1 MPRTSPIHYINPAAI
16 SITPNVNNS
25 SNDIEVFIA
34 QSTKIKVFCPR
45 LGIGNS
51 NGAFN
56 EWTIIGR
63 NRRLAESDRPYTIY
77 ARLNKNN
84 KTDGYLVFA
93 PKQQFEN
100 EWYDKYSYVTK
111 DGLGISYVEGRAGG
125 PSAVDDGTYWYVKLG
140 DVSNPSQGTNQRTV
154 NLDTGILGTDFWNS
168 EWALNPDA
176 LPLRIDMN
184 YMLGTILGEE
194 WTADVRYVRWEQV
207 LHVNAKLIEG
217 WTGTDITH
225 FHHWEITRNTGSDAD
240 AEWNAAHDG
249 QGEEEYNSTDFDLTL
264 VHTRGQGD
272 DFNGRISAL
281 FTFTAYEANPEY
293 EEDTTQPQYLPLIA
307 ITFSVM
313 AEPVESYEL
322 EVSSET
328 VTYNPQTGEYVPA
341 IEYNEQTHQYSVNS
355 GVTVRIKAK
364 DADGNTFYPTD
375 EQIEAIGLHVY
386 CHPIDDPLDS
396 SHLPTLLSLVN
407 GRSTLPSA
415 PFIAGKGVNT
425 WLQVGEWS
433 SSEDNIILTQRTTTY
448 IRFGAKGDTP
458 INCYRWYKEGLTPKK
473 PTATNSD
480 EPAPASGDA
489 TGEGNVYPT
498 DKWSATIPNR
508 PATGEWLLWM
518 CSSIRHGDNTRD
530 AWSGPVC
537 ISGTKG
543 EPGADAEDR
552 EYIYKRLTKYPF
564 NLNTGETEPA
574 NITKDTSGTTRTAEY
589 IATHDD
595 FVPLGWSDTA
605 MPATSSEKYVYISIR
620 IKEPGQQ
627 WGPFSSPVLWT
638 NWGVQGAD
646 GDGVQYVYKLF
657 DHELTDAERTS
668 NIPTKPSQQNASGE
682 WLPISGDSNWYDD
695 PQAPTSSMPYC
706 YCSVIKRLNG
716 TWGNYEKLGLWSK
729 WAKDGASITKQS
741 EEYRY
746 AVTIDTTQPTDDG
759 SSTGSA
765 ETAKWYESKD
775 RVLPLWT
782 AGRYFWT
789 KTIITWSDD
798 SKTNLYSSERNP
810 NDGQPGQDIIVD
822 GATVM
827 KYAVSDSNAVR
838 PTQWFYYDNIKSQIV
853 PGKWLWSQ
861 ATTNYKKA
869 DGSGS
874 AGSSVNYNVS
884 YIGTDGENAQY
895 IYLKGTA
902 RDINSDVLTTIPC
915 EIKTNGG
922 DSLLTT
928 IQRGLNLVTINRQ
941 TLAKVEEA
949 HYDTYG
955 EAVGSQQALNPGI
968 TDLIARLNSLD
979 DSVFVCLVSFDAIG
993 WQRPADVTAGTYPLI
1008 TALQGYGMSDLPYT
1022 AAGRYP
1028 FLFIGYKNLGKG
1040 NGHTRMRNIGA
1051 YTDVVELAAY
1061 VANGALTL
1069 KDGKD
1074 GKDGRSIVRVT
1085 EYYKASN
1092 LDGSDAQHS
1101 ETAPADGQESAQGW
1115 STDPNLA
1122 DKPAAERWNEAN
1134 KYLWN
1139 YEKVEYSSGVTVER
1153 TTPQILAIWTKD
1165 GAAGRGIDTIVNKYK
1180 VTDSNDT
1187 PPDREHEGGTGWR
1200 NSPVAPG
1207 QGQYLWNYE
1216 IITWVNGT
1224 PPTTYT
1230 DVQQIGYAG
1239 EDGQNMRENL
1249 IDHSEPKSTTV
1260 ISSLTELTR
1269 NNDYHHYGTTDKTY
1283 DPAKIPANGS
1293 KVSGQARVTLQ
1304 GCSFKSNVSG
1314 SNIKDGQYY
1323 GHMLLYFQTNASWPR
1338 IVEFDVYDNGVYDV
1352 VAEDVTVNSNGG
1364 EWTGQ
1369 VMWRVDN
1376 FEHNSGTISFERVK
1390 LEVGDR
1396 CSGWCLSEN
1405 DKRITKKSETPYY
1418 IKNSTGARPA
1428 ENDPTWSTTKPTL
1441 GQGEWLFTKTVILW
1455 SDGSTTVLYTDERNP
1470 KDGVAGMDIVAGT
1483 TTIQYAVANNNT
1495 QQPTEWHDYAEIVS
1509 QITFGKWLW
1518 TKATTP
1524 YYKGSTSG
1532 DSAGSSTNYS
1542 VSYIGTNGTNG
1553 RALTASSE
1561 HYNVSDSST
1570 TQWNVPSS
1578 GTWANE
1584 WTTNPNVPDQQGN
1597 TQWNKNHR
1605 YLWNYE
1611 KLTYTESNG
1620 TTTIQRTTPRVVA
1633 IWTEDG
1639 KGIDTVVNYYAIN
1652 NDPNNAPPANQTGA
1666 QGWDDDPIAPNATY
1680 PYLWNYEV
1688 IYWTDGTDTAA
1699 TAHASAHVIGHFGKD
1714 ADVWTIEE
1722 GQDGEY
1728 YWYKNGVKYTD
1739 TDHPNGIVAE
1749 GKNGTG
1755 VEIKGGVDVLFNAD
1769 KTSASQ
1775 TSLEG
1780 LTGVSVGECY
1790 TVTAN
1795 KHLYF
1800 YDGTTAASAA
1810 NPSGWRDLG
1819 KFSGE
1824 DGQSSYMHIA
1834 YADNVTFD
1842 AQGHPVSCTG
1852 FTVTKQKEAYDW
1864 VGLRTNNS
1872 QTDPT
1877 TYTEYEWNKVKGAKG
1892 EPGDDAVYY
1901 TIVFTDK
1908 TFALDPNTNKNVVS
1922 IKGAVYKTEGN
1933 NIPTKVT
1940 VSYASH
1946 FAMRFVKSDGTTRE
1960 LSSGTEFGIQ
1970 DGGFVTYFGNGDTS
1984 TDYKT
1989 FIVEY
1994 KPDGQNILAQD
2005 SLALTVYGE
2014 KGMDAIRGYVDYL
2027 YSRDDQGNY
2036 RPAASANLLGKIDLL
2051 SYYSDSHNRIAIC
2064 EMSGSSYTWKEYGK
2078 DTYPNGTMF
2087 VCKVDNHI
2095 YRASAN
2101 GWVDE
2106 GRFKGDNAV
2115 VYKID
2120 FTDSTFAYNPNTAKN
2135 VVDVRGVV
2143 YKIDG
2148 GNTSV
2153 FTSLGTDSSLELYF
2167 LRTNPVSGQPPIQE
2181 QIPAN
2186 LVTIS
2191 NGAFSTNSQNG
2202 ASDRGEMAMLAIVKI
2217 GTGSNAKEV
2226 TRANIPRGLYG
2237 TDGEPGSRGKR
2248 GRSYYYAQPWQDNYN
2263 VSYLVNDSVAP
2274 YFYFEDD
2281 GEYYVY
2287 NPVGDVNDSISM
2299 HDMGTPSTSNP
2310 NWEKMQSKFK
2320 YLITEAIFGKFADFG
2335 DFIINGSW
2343 LFAEIGMFLG
2353 ESTED
2358 HPTHTHNI
2366 YDFRNSPTAE
2376 EVTMPVHAFLHPED
2390 PTISFVNRYDDS
2402 ESGSSTIDDVTTEP
2416 ECVIVDS
2423 SQQEV
2428 WLSLK
2433 KDVLYSFQANYTNC
2447 EFYLR
2452 KEGSSIDLS
2461 LMGKQG
2467 KTTGI
2472 TYFQVAENGNY
2483 KFMVERYASNY
2494 SATLSWVRFSEH
2506 YFLANI
2512 AINGKTGY
2520 ILQRDSHGNYNGN
2533 GYFEHATIK
2542 SAEVDKM
2549 HSGTAYD
2556 ANNPAWLEINGKTF
2570 DISRYSKVRVVEWNS
2585 WPSGYVKPL
2594 GYVYIENGV
2603 LKVSS
2608 IEREFYNP
2616 NGNPIP
2622 AN

>member
-1 MPRTSPIHYINPAAI
+1 MRTSPTHYVAPEAI
-16 SITPNVNNS
+16 AITPNANNS
-25 SNDIEVFIA
+25 YNDLAVYVA
-34 QSTKIKVFCPR
+34 PNTTIKVYCPK
-45 LGIGNS
+45 LGIGVIDND
-51 NGAFN
+51 NFQTWQLTGK
-56 EWTIIGR
+56 
-63 NRRLAESDRPYTIY
+63 NRRLADSIEGYANTKPYTIY
-77 ARLNKNN
+77 ARLEKQNQQN
-84 KTDGYLVFA
+84 GYIVFA
-93 PKQQFEN
+93 PKQQYGG
-100 EWYDKYSYVTK
+100 EWYDKYSYITK
-111 DGLGISYVEGRAGG
+111 DGLGISFVEGRTE
-125 PSAVDDGTYWYVKLG
+125 PSAVDDPKYWYVKIG
-140 DVSNPSQGTNQRTV
+140 EVTKADNTKQRSVS
-154 NLDTGILGTDFWNS
+154 LDTGILGTEGWNT

-176 LPLRIDMN
+176 LPLRIDMV
-184 YMLGTILGEE
+184 YKIGPRFTPEE
-194 WTADVRYVRWEQV
+194 EEPERWEAGSPLYVRWDHV
-207 LHVNAKLIEG
+207 LDIHAQLVEG
-217 WTGTDITH
+217 WTGTDITR

-341 IEYNEQTHQYSVNS
+341 IAYNEQTGRYADES
-355 GVTVRIKAK
+355 GVTVRVRAK

-386 CHPIDDPLDS
+386 YRPIDDANEPTELD
-396 SHLPTLLSLVN
+396 LTN
-407 GRSTLPSA
+407 GRGILPSA
-415 PFIAGKGVNT
+415 PFLAGQGVNT
-425 WLQVGEWS
+425 WLQVGAWD
-433 SSEDNIILTQRTTTY
+433 SETPANNIILTQRTTTY

-552 EYIYKRLTKYPF
+552 EYIYKRLNTYPF
-564 NLNTGETEPA
+564 SGSAPASINTGTIPDP
-574 NITKDTSGTTRTAEY
+574 NNPSQRISNNDKTKNDW
-589 IATHDD
+589 
-595 FVPLGWSDTA
+595 VPEGWSDTA

-620 IKEPGQQ
+620 IKESGQQ
-627 WGPFSSPVLWT
+627 WGAFSSPVLWT

-646 GDGVQYVYKLF
+646 GDGVQYLF
-657 DHELTDAERTS
+657 RRFATEKTASELTSLRTEL
-668 NIPTKPSQQNASGE
+668 NNGKTFNETTGE
-682 WLPISGDSNWYDD
+682 WQCVNWTDD
-695 PQAPTSSMPYC
+695 PVGPDSTNQYEYC
-706 YCSVIKRLNG
+706 AIIKRIGG
-716 TWGNYEKLGLWSK
+716 TWGDFEKPSLWSK
-729 WAKDGASITKQS
+729 WSKDGENVTKES
-741 EEYRY
+741 ETYYYNKNATGTRPP
-746 AVTIDTTQPTDDG
+746 ADDSNWSTDKPTIGQG
-759 SSTGSA
+759 
-765 ETAKWYESKD
+765 EW
-775 RVLPLWT
+775 L
-782 AGRYFWT
+782 FT
-789 KTIITWSDD
+789 KIDIKWSDN
-798 SKTNLYSSERNP
+798 SHTYLYTDERNP
-810 NDGQPGQDIIVD
+810 NDGKAGESIVS
-822 GATVM
+822 GTTTM
-827 KYAVSDSNAVR
+827 KYAVSENNAQR
-838 PTQWFYYDNIKSQIV
+838 PTTWYDYSEITLEK
-853 PGKWLWSQ
+853 GKWLWSK
-861 ATTNYKKA
+861 ATTPYYRQ
-869 DGSGS
+869 DDQT
-874 AGSSVNYNVS
+874 AGHEISFSENYNVS

-902 RDINSDVLTTIPC
+902 RDINSAETDTQPCDV
-915 EIKTNGG
+915 KVNGG
-922 DSLLTT
+922 DNLVTT
-928 IQRGLNLVTINRQ
+928 MRRGLNLVTINRQ
-941 TLAKVEEA
+941 TLAKVESIN
-949 HYDTYG
+949 YDTYG
-955 EAVGSQQALNPGI
+955 EAVGSQQAFNPGI
-968 TDLIARLNSLD
+968 TNLIAKLDSLD

-993 WQRPADVTAGTYPLI
+993 WSNDLI

-1040 NGHTRMRNIGA
+1040 NGLTRMRNLGA

-1074 GKDGRSIVRVT
+1074 GRSITGVT
-1085 EYYKASN
+1085 EYYKASAN
-1092 LDGSDAQHS
+1092 ASG
-1101 ETAPADGQESAQGW
+1101 ETAPSDDSGW
-1115 STDPNLA
+1115 STNPNTA
-1122 DKPAAERWNEAN
+1122 MSSWNEAN

-1139 YEKVEYSSGVTVER
+1139 YEKITYSSGVTVER

-1224 PPTTYT
+1224 PATTYT

-1239 EDGQNMRENL
+1239 EDGQDMRENL

-1260 ISSLTELTR
+1260 ISSLTETPR

-1323 GHMLLYFQTNASWPR
+1323 GHVLLYFQTNASWPR

-1352 VAEDVTVNSNGG
+1352 VAEDVTANSNGG

-1418 IKNSTGARPA
+1418 IKNSTGERPA
-1428 ENDPTWSTTKPTL
+1428 ENDPTWSDTKPTL
-1441 GQGEWLFTKTVILW
+1441 NKGEWLFTKTVITW
-1455 SDGSTTVLYTDERNP
+1455 SDNSTTILYTDERNP

-1495 QQPTEWHDYAEIVS
+1495 QQPTEWYDYAEIVS
-1509 QITFGKWLW
+1509 QITPGKWLW

-1584 WTTNPNVPDQQGN
+1584 WTTNPNVPDQQDN

-1611 KLTYTESNG
+1611 KLTYTESDG

-1739 TDHPNGIVAE
+1739 TDHPNGIIAE

-1810 NPSGWRDLG
+1810 NPFGWRDLG

-1852 FTVTKQKEAYDW
+1852 FTVIKQKEAYDW

-1908 TFALDPNTNKNVVS
+1908 TFALDPNTNKSVIS
-1922 IKGAVYKTEGN
+1922 IKGVVRRTEGSSTTQVN
-1933 NIPTKVT
+1933 LTGQDL
-1940 VSYASH
+1940 
-1946 FAMRFVKSDGTTRE
+1946 AMRFVKNDGTTQE
-1960 LSSGTEFGIQ
+1960 LSLGGDFGIQ
-1970 DGGFVTYFGNGDTS
+1970 NNEFVTYAGNGS
-1984 TDYKT
+1984 VNKNFKT
-1989 FIVEY
+1989 FVVEF
-1994 KPDGQNILAQD
+1994 KPTGAILAQD
-2005 SLALTVYGE
+2005 SIALTVYGE
-2014 KGMDAIRGYVDYL
+2014 KGMEAIRGYADYL
-2027 YSRDDQGNY
+2027 YSVDDQGDS
-2036 RPAASANLLGKIDLL
+2036 RPAAAQEYVGKIDLL
-2051 SYYSDSHNRIAIC
+2051 RYSGNQSRVSIC
-2064 EMSGSSYTWKEYGK
+2064 ELVSGGYTWKNYGK
-2078 DTYPNGTMF
+2078 TDYPDGTMF

-2120 FTDSTFAYNPNTAKN
+2120 FTDSTFAYNPSTRRKT
-2135 VVDVRGVV
+2135 VDISGIV
-2143 YKIDG
+2143 YKSDG

-2153 FTSLGTDSSLELYF
+2153 LANLGTNSTIKLYF
-2167 LRTNPVSGQPPIQE
+2167 LRNNSTRVE
-2181 QIPAN
+2181 IPSSEI
-2186 LVTIS
+2186 TIS
-2191 NGAFSTNSQNG
+2191 NGSFSTDYDTDSAYDN
-2202 ASDRGEMAMLAIVKI
+2202 EKTLLAVL
-2217 GTGSNAKEV
+2217 EV
-2226 TRANIPRGLYG
+2226 NNNEVARANLPIAVY
-2237 TDGEPGSRGKR
+2237 GSRGKR
-2248 GRSYYYAQPWQDNYN
+2248 NRSFYYAQPWIGT
-2263 VSYLVNDSVAP
+2263 SKAYLVNDAQAP
-2274 YFYFEDD
+2274 YFLYN
-2281 GEYYVY
+2281 GNYYVF
-2287 NPVGDVNDSISM
+2287 NPDEDVNDYFTM
-2299 HDMGTPSTSNP
+2299 AEMGQPNTANP
-2310 NWEKMQSKFK
+2310 EWQLMDNTFKFI
-2320 YLITEAIFGKFADFG
+2320 ITEAIFGSFAHFG
-2335 DFIINGSW
+2335 SFIINDTW
-2343 LFAEIGMFLG
+2343 LFSQKGRWRANEEFDSGTPILYYRLPY
-2353 ESTED
+2353 TEGD
-2358 HPTHTHNI
+2358 QPVSASPFTLINEEEPGVCNVHLFQGKSNI
-2366 YDFRNSPTAE
+2366 T
-2376 EVTMPVHAFLHPED
+2376 
-2390 PTISFVNRYDDS
+2390 
-2402 ESGSSTIDDVTTEP
+2402 GSSEETYLTTGKVTIKAGTV
-2416 ECVIVDS
+2416 CC
-2423 SQQEV
+2423 
-2428 WLSLK
+2428 
-2433 KDVLYSFQANYTNC
+2433 LYAASVQMTA
-2447 EFYLR
+2447 FYLR
-2452 KEGSSIDLS
+2452 KWDETESVFTDTQILPLTENEQTRLIECMFLIEEDGKYDIVIRPSSPGYLMKYSNVGMYEAYFSPNVIIDGVTGKAAMNNVFVSGTVEGKARLEQLISQNSYLHGETQIQNLQINAGGTLNIPYRFGDNKVQILDNN
-2461 LMGKQG
+2461 G
-2467 KTTGI
+2467 
-2472 TYFQVAENGNY
+2472 VA
-2483 KFMVERYASNY
+2483 
-2494 SATLSWVRFSEH
+2494 
-2506 YFLANI
+2506 
-2512 AINGKTGY
+2512 
-2520 ILQRDSHGNYNGN
+2520 
-2533 GYFEHATIK
+2533 IK
-2542 SAEVDKM
+2542 SGYMVLEEKSPN
-2549 HSGTAYD
+2549 SGEYYFKFVQQL
-2556 ANNPAWLEINGKTF
+2556 P
-2570 DISRYSKVRVVEWNS
+2570 
-2585 WPSGYVKPL
+2585 
-2594 GYVYIENGV
+2594 
-2603 LKVSS
+2603 
-2608 IEREFYNP
+2608 
-2616 NGNPIP
+2616 
-2622 AN
+2622 